1 MHTCAPCVCF
11 PSARSEEGVEMPRT
25 GVKDGCEVL
34 GIELRSSKEN
44 PILQI
49 KQNEIPNGTD

>member
-1 MHTCAPCVCF
+1 MCTIYVCF

-49 KQNEIPNGTD
+49 KQNEIPNGTE